1 MRKRSADFR
10 LRPSCWPFRRLPTQV
25 PTTPSPRPQLR
36 LGRPH
41 LTAVANQVSKFVA
54 PCKVEPSQVFDN
66 GTNVG
71 IGNTAPAAKLDVSGT
86 GIFRGLLS
94 LPATGTATAT
104 AGKNSQPLN
113 FTASAFKTGTGR

>member
-1 MRKRSADFR
+1 MTPRAEHASLPLCQTPF
-10 LRPSCWPFRRLPTQV
+10 LRDVLAGLARAPRRLPCKYFYDAAGSSLFDRICTLAASELPGSV
-25 PTTPSPRPQLR
+25 RV
-36 LGRPH
+36 
-41 LTAVANQVSKFVA
+41 TAL
-54 PCKVEPSQVFDN
+54 
-66 GTNVG
+66 
-71 IGNTAPAAKLDVSGT
+71 AAKLDVSGT